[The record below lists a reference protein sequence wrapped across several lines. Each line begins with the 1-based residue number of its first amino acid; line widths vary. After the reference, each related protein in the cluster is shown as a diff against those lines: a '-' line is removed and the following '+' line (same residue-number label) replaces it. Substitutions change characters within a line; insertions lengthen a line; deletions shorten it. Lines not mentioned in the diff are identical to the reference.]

1 MSSKIYQVI
10 VKGTKGIISA
20 KYRSPDKLEIGEDLL
35 LFYANKTNLV
45 KITDIRK
52 DIIYAVEI
60 EEN

>member
-1 MSSKIYQVI
+1 MSTKVYQVI
-10 VKGTKGIISA
+10 IKGSKGMISA

-35 LFYANKTNLV
+35 LFYNNKTNLV

-52 DIIYAVEI
+52 GVIYAVEI